1 MKKLSKGI
9 GIWQIINSS
18 LVTDIIASAGFD
30 ITIFDLEHGLHTPET
45 IQNCLYAANSSGSLL
60 TIARI
65 PTHEYQYIVQV
76 IDTGIDGLLFP
87 HVETKEQ
94 LDKIINLTFLYPDGN
109 KSFSP
114 FISRFK
120 FGLDKKNKN
129 NPLLGILIE
138 SKLGMKNLDL
148 LLSNPKVDFVYFG
161 AYDLSM
167 EINKN
172 GSIFDPEIID
182 NLKKLISTAKR
193 FDKKIFAI
201 YRNDNELKILFN
213 LGVDYPIASVDT
225 SNLVNKLRE
234 ENLKYLELKSKIDS

>member
-1 MKKLSKGI
+1 MKKLDKGI

-18 LVTDIIASAGFD
+18 LVTDIIASARFD

-45 IQNCLYAANSSGSLL
+45 IQNCVYAANSSSSLL
-60 TIARI
+60 TIARL
-65 PTHEYQYIVQV
+65 PSHEYQYIVQV

-94 LDKIINLTFLYPDGN
+94 LDKIVNLTFLSPDGK
-109 KSFSP
+109 KSYSP
-114 FISRFK
+114 FVSRFK
-120 FGLDKKNKN
+120 YGLDLKNKK

-138 SKLGMKNLDL
+138 SKLGMENCHL
-148 LLSNPKVDFVYFG
+148 LLSNSKVDFVYFG

-172 GSIFDPEIID
+172 GNIFDEEIID
-182 NLKKLISTAKR
+182 NLKDLIRSAKR

-201 YRNDNELKILFN
+201 YRNDQELKILFN

-225 SNLVNKLRE
+225 SNFVNKLRN
-234 ENLKYLELKSKIDS
+234 ENLKYVELKSKLDS